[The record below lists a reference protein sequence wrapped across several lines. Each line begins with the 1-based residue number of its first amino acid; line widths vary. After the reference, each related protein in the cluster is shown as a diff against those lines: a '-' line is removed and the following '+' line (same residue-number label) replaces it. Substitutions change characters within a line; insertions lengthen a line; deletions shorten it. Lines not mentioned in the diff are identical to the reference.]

1 MKLYYLAFSS
11 RGLALAQKL
20 ASALGGRAERCGGPV
35 TLAGWTADHFAPG
48 TGLVYVGACGIAVR
62 AVAPHLRSKETDP
75 AVVAVDEQGHFAV
88 PLVAGHLG
96 GANAL
101 ARAIAAA
108 CGAVPVLTTATD
120 AAGRFPIDDW
130 ARAQGC
136 AVADPH
142 KIKAVSARLLD
153 GQGVRLYSDWPIR
166 GQPPPEVRLTGR
178 KEDCDAALTLT
189 DPGSPLWLVPRVLA
203 LGVGCR
209 RGTPARTIEAAWQA
223 LAAGRGLCPKSVC
236 VVCSIDRKA
245 DEPGLLEFCRS
256 HGWPLATYTAAQLR
270 DAPGSFTP
278 SAFVAQTVGV
288 DNVCE
293 RAAVLGAQGGD
304 LLVPKQAGAGVTLA
318 VAARAFGPDW
328 KWTE

>member
-35 TLAGWTADHFAPG
+35 TLAGWTADHFAQG

-120 AAGRFPIDDW
+120 AAGRFPIYDW

-153 GQGVRLYSDWPIR
+153 GQGIRLYSDWPIR
-166 GQPPPEVRLTGR
+166 GQPPPEVCLTGR

-203 LGVGCR
+203 LGVAAAAAPRPGPSR
-209 RGTPARTIEAAWQA
+209 RPGRPLRPARACAPKACAWCAASTARPMSRGCWNS
-223 LAAGRGLCPKSVC
+223 AAAMAGPWLP
-236 VVCSIDRKA
+236 I
-245 DEPGLLEFCRS
+245 P
-256 HGWPLATYTAAQLR
+256 P
-270 DAPGSFTP
+270 P
-278 SAFVAQTVGV
+278 SCGTR
-288 DNVCE
+288 
-293 RAAVLGAQGGD
+293 RAALPPR
-304 LLVPKQAGAGVTLA
+304 LL
-318 VAARAFGPDW
+318 
-328 KWTE
+328 